1 MVQHLIGLFFGSVAF
16 LLLLYAAV
24 RISQRSDDEL
34 SPVRRS
40 MILGGLAG
48 VAVLLGAM
56 AWWAWISPP

>member
-1 MVQHLIGLFFGSVAF
+1 MVQRLIGLFFGSAAF

-48 VAVLLGAM
+48 VAIFLGAI